1 MRAEM
6 SRVARVTGELTRT
19 LGRAPS
25 DEQIA
30 QLSGLS
36 LKRLHLVGAVPGE
49 PLSLDMPLGE
59 DASLTLQDSLEDG
72 GAVRRPSRCMRRTS
86 PNPCRSRRRRWR
98 SCGVYASPAGCARTS
113 RIEGPPSWLRCS
125 EHRARRR
132 SWRDGRSARWRGRER
147 WSSIATVSSARSAAG
162 RRHSDSPALPRE
174 AAKRRCAAAPLMTFE
189 GGEDTKRSEAP

>member
-25 DEQIA
+25 NEQIA

-72 GAVRRPSRCMRRTS
+72 GGGVAGPVAVCDGPRRIRADRGEGVGEAAASTRRRQAALAPPGLKDHQVGYGAVNIEPGGDHGETEEAHVGE
-86 PNPCRSRRRRWR
+86 NENGGRLSRRCRRR
-98 SCGVYASPAGCARTS
+98 DQPLGGGILIR
-113 RIEGPPSWLRCS
+113 RRCR
-125 EHRARRR
+125 EKRQNGRARPRR
-132 SWRDGRSARWRGRER
+132 
-147 WSSIATVSSARSAAG
+147 
-162 RRHSDSPALPRE
+162 
-174 AAKRRCAAAPLMTFE
+174 
-189 GGEDTKRSEAP
+189 

>member
-25 DEQIA
+25 NEQIA

-72 GAVRRPSRCMRRTS
+72 GAV
-86 PNPCRSRRRRWR
+86 
-98 SCGVYASPAGCARTS
+98 SPAQSLYATDLAES
-113 RIEGPPSWLRCS
+113 VQIEEKALAKLR
-125 EHRARRR
+125 RLR
-132 SWRDGRSARWRGRER
+132 
-147 WSSIATVSSARSAAG
+147 VAG
-162 RRHSDSPALPRE
+162 RL
-174 AAKRRCAAAPLMTFE
+174 
-189 GGEDTKRSEAP
+189 RSHLQD